1 MNFHND
7 NFNSNNNSLSLSFT
21 GKGLND
27 TSNSLNNYLKTGIG
41 FQLLSNSSNYKEF
54 VIADTSNINS
64 NYFAS
69 LRIAVEKSQISLKSI
84 TSNNIIQPL
93 IINSNIFI
101 TSNIG
106 IGKTNPI
113 YNIDAVSN
121 INADNYFIK
130 NTNISNIFVN
140 SNSIQTSIQTLSN
153 LTNSWTKITSS
164 IIYTNSNV
172 GINKINPSYNLDVA
186 GNINFTGNL
195 SKNGIIFNNFSG
207 NFNDLIEKPDI
218 TWKISGNNIYNINL
232 GNVGI
237 NSSTPT
243 QKLEV
248 FGNINIKGNYMINGN
263 PYGGDWEFIAN
274 RPSLHQV
281 ATSGSY
287 LHLKDL
293 PTSSGLAGLVVKWS
307 DILNSPNFA
316 LVATSG
322 SYSDLSGRPIE
333 FSKKYGDL
341 IEKPDIFFKVT
352 TAGSANIYNTNGG
365 NVGIKNVSPAYAL
378 DVSGDI
384 NFTGNFRKNGNIY
397 GGNWNTIENK
407 PILKDIATSANF
419 NDILYGKPTYY
430 PTDWLSTV
438 QNRPTLFDSDYNKL
452 NNIPTLFPTR
462 WDLIQQPLPLS
473 KIAYSGSYGD
483 LVINSS
489 LPKLHNVA
497 TSGKWSDLEIEGR
510 PVLSAVGL
518 SGNYNDLRNLPILF
532 SGSWNDITNKP
543 MLFDSNFDSLINKP
557 YVAFTYTSAT
567 GNMNTNNPGNVGIGV
582 GNPTQKLDVAGNIN
596 ATGNININGSGFN
609 FMKNYVAITNVT
621 ATFSDSRI
629 KLNIADIE
637 DTSALDKIMRV
648 EPKNYNYIDTEER
661 GANNVIGFIAQQIK
675 EVIPEAIT
683 IGEEFIPNIYKYY
696 TIISSNMILVDDANI
711 NKIFIGNT
719 LKLKINNIP
728 YIAKVIDK
736 INKTIKIDIE
746 IDVKAKCLI
755 YGLKINDFHF
765 IDKTYIYTLNVCATQ
780 ELYRRLEE
788 QKKEIAELRSLISK
802 IVS

>member
-41 FQLLSNSSNYKEF
+41 FQLLSNNSNYKEF

-106 IGKTNPI
+106 IGKSNPI
-113 YNIDAVSN
+113 YNIDAISN

-130 NTNISNIFVN
+130 DTNISNIFIN
-140 SNSIQTSIQTLSN
+140 SNNLQISLQNLSN
-153 LTNSWTKITSS
+153 LTNSWTKISS
-164 IIYTNSNV
+164 TMIYTNSNV

-207 NFNDLIEKPDI
+207 NFYDLNDKPDI
-218 TWKISGNNIYNINL
+218 TWKNSGNNIYNINL

-248 FGNINIKGNYMINGN
+248 FGNINIKGNYMRNGN
-263 PYGGDWEFIAN
+263 PYGGDWEFIDN
-274 RPSLHQV
+274 KPILHQV
-281 ATSGSY
+281 ALSGSY

-293 PTSSGLAGLVVKWS
+293 PTSSGLAGLVVKYS
-307 DILNSPNFA
+307 DIQNPPEYA
-316 LVATSG
+316 IVAKTG
-322 SYSDLSGRPIE
+322 NYLDLSGRPAE
-333 FSKKYGDL
+333 FSKKYVDL
-341 IEKPDIFFKVT
+341 LEKPNIFFVKSPT
-352 TAGSANIYNTNGG
+352 NGANIYNSNDG
-365 NVGIKNVSPAYAL
+365 NVGIRNSSPAYAL
-378 DVSGDI
+378 DVTGDI
-384 NFTGNFRKNGNIY
+384 NFTGNFRKNGNLY

-407 PILKDIATSANF
+407 PILHRIVYDGLWSSV
-419 NDILYGKPTYY
+419 DGKPTDFDTTWSLVKSK
-430 PTDWLSTV
+430 PDF
-438 QNRPTLFDSDYNKL
+438 FDSDYRKL
-452 NNIPTLFPTR
+452 SNIPPYFPTR
-462 WDLIQQPLPLS
+462 WDLIQTPLPLAN
-473 KIAYSGSYGD
+473 IAYSGSYGD
-483 LVINSS
+483 LIKDSN
-489 LPKLHNVA
+489 LPKLHAVA
-497 TSGKWSDLEIEGR
+497 TSGKWSDLDVNGR
-510 PVLSAVGL
+510 PVISAVGL
-518 SGNYNDLRNLPILF
+518 SGNYYDLSNLPVLFSSNWNDLRGIP
-532 SGSWNDITNKP
+532 P
-543 MLFDSNFDSLINKP
+543 LFDSNYYSLTNAP
-557 YVAFTYTSAT
+557 YVAFTHTLAT
-567 GNMNTNNPGNVGIGV
+567 GNMVTTNLGNVGVGV
-582 GNPTQKLDVAGNIN
+582 ANPTSKLHVD
-596 ATGNININGSGFN
+596 GNINITGSY
-609 FMKNYVAITNVT
+609 MKNGNVLT
-621 ATFSDSRI
+621 IATTTFSDSRI
-629 KLNIADIE
+629 KINIADIE
-637 DTSALDKIMRV
+637 DTSALDKIMKI

-728 YIAKVIDK
+728 YIAKVINK
-736 INKTIKIDIE
+736 VNKTITIDIQ
-746 IDVKAKCLI
+746 IDVNAKCLI

-780 ELYRRLEE
+780 ELYRRIEE
-788 QKKEIAELRSLISK
+788 QKKEIDELKLLISK

>member
-21 GKGLND
+21 GKGLYD

-41 FQLLSNSSNYKEF
+41 FQLLSNNSNYKEF

-106 IGKTNPI
+106 IGKSNPI
-113 YNIDAVSN
+113 YNIDAISN

-130 NTNISNIFVN
+130 DTNISNIFIN
-140 SNSIQTSIQTLSN
+140 SNNLQISLQNLSN
-153 LTNSWTKITSS
+153 LTNSWTKISS
-164 IIYTNSNV
+164 TMIYTNSNV

-207 NFNDLIEKPDI
+207 NFYDLNDKPDI
-218 TWKISGNNIYNINL
+218 TWKNSGNNIYNINL

-248 FGNINIKGNYMINGN
+248 FGNINIKGNYMRNGN
-263 PYGGDWEFIAN
+263 PYGGDWEHIDN
-274 RPSLHQV
+274 KPNLHQV
-281 ATSGSY
+281 AISGSY

-293 PTSSGLAGLVVKWS
+293 PTSSGLAGLVVKYS
-307 DILNSPNFA
+307 DIQDPPEYA
-316 LVATSG
+316 IVAKTG
-322 SYSDLSGRPIE
+322 NYIDLSGKPPE
-333 FSKKYGDL
+333 FSKKYVDL
-341 IEKPDIFFKVT
+341 LEKPNIFFVKSPT
-352 TAGSANIYNTNGG
+352 NNANIYNSNDG
-365 NVGIKNVSPAYAL
+365 NVGIKNSSPAYTL
-378 DVSGDI
+378 DVTGDI
-384 NFTGNFRKNGNIY
+384 NFTGNFRKNGNLY

-407 PILKDIATSANF
+407 PTLHRIVYDGLWSSVD
-419 NDILYGKPTYY
+419 GKPTDFDTTWSLVKAK
-430 PTDWLSTV
+430 PDF
-438 QNRPTLFDSDYNKL
+438 FDSDYRKL
-452 NNIPTLFPTR
+452 SNIPPYFPTR
-462 WDLIQQPLPLS
+462 WDLIQTPLPLAN
-473 KIAYSGSYGD
+473 IAYSGSYGD
-483 LVINSS
+483 LVSNSA
-489 LPKLHNVA
+489 LPKLHAVA
-497 TSGKWSDLEIEGR
+497 TSGKWSDLDVNGR
-510 PVLSAVGL
+510 PVISAVGL
-518 SGNYNDLRNLPILF
+518 SGNYYDLSNLPVLFSSNWNDLRGIP
-532 SGSWNDITNKP
+532 P
-543 MLFDSNFDSLINKP
+543 LFDSNYYSLTNAP
-557 YVAFTYTSAT
+557 YVAFTHTLAT
-567 GNMNTNNPGNVGIGV
+567 GNMVTTNLGNVGVGV
-582 GNPTQKLDVAGNIN
+582 ANPTSKLHVD
-596 ATGNININGSGFN
+596 GNINITGSY
-609 FMKNYVAITNVT
+609 MKNGNVLT
-621 ATFSDSRI
+621 IATTTFSDSRI
-629 KLNIADIE
+629 KINIADIE
-637 DTSALDKIMRV
+637 DTSALDKIMKI

-728 YIAKVIDK
+728 YIAKVINK
-736 INKTIKIDIE
+736 VNKTITIDIQ
-746 IDVKAKCLI
+746 IDVNAKCLI

-780 ELYRRLEE
+780 ELYRRIEE
-788 QKKEIAELRSLISK
+788 QKKEIDELKLLISK

>member
-21 GKGLND
+21 GKGLYD
-27 TSNSLNNYLKTGIG
+27 TSNSLNNYIKTGIG
-41 FQLLSNSSNYKEF
+41 FQLLSNNSNYKEF

-113 YNIDAVSN
+113 YNIDVISN
-121 INADNYFIK
+121 INADNYFI
-130 NTNISNIFVN
+130 NDTNISNIFIN
-140 SNSIQTSIQTLSN
+140 SNNVQISLQNLSN
-153 LTNSWTKITSS
+153 LTNSWTKISPTT
-164 IIYTNSNV
+164 IYTNSNV

-195 SKNGIIFNNFSG
+195 SKNGVVFNNFSG
-207 NFNDLIEKPDI
+207 KYYDLMGKPDI
-218 TWKISGNNIYNINL
+218 TWINSGNNIYNINL

-248 FGNINIKGNYMINGN
+248 FGNINVKGNYMINGN

-274 RPSLHQV
+274 KPNLHQV
-281 ATSGSY
+281 ATTGSY

-293 PTSSGLAGLVVKWS
+293 PTSSGLAGLIVKWS
-307 DILNSPNFA
+307 DIQNPPNFA

-322 SYSDLSGRPIE
+322 NYSDLSGKPQE

-341 IEKPDIFFKVT
+341 SEKPDIFFKVT
-352 TAGSANIYNTNGG
+352 PTSSANIYNTNGG
-365 NVGIKNVSPAYAL
+365 NVGIKNSSPAYAL

-384 NFTGNFRKNGNIY
+384 NFTGNFRKNGTIY

-407 PILKDIATSANF
+407 PILRDIATTANF
-419 NDILYGKPTYY
+419 NDILYGKPVDYDTTWSLVKNK
-430 PTDWLSTV
+430 P
-438 QNRPTLFDSDYNKL
+438 NFFDFDYNKL
-452 NNIPTLFPTR
+452 NNIPTAFPTR
-462 WDLIQQPLPLS
+462 WDLIQPTPPLS

-483 LVINSS
+483 LVSNSS

-497 TSGKWSDLEIEGR
+497 ISGKWSDLEVDGK
-510 PVLSAVGL
+510 PVVSAVGL
-518 SGNYNDLRNLPILF
+518 SGNYYDLKNLPTLF
-532 SGSWNDITNKP
+532 SGAWNDITNKP

-557 YVAFTYTSAT
+557 YVAFTYTSV
-567 GNMNTNNPGNVGIGV
+567 GGHINTNNSGNVGIGV
-582 GNPTQKLDVAGNIN
+582 GNPTSKLDVAGNIN

-609 FMKNYVAITNVT
+609 FMKNNVAITNVT

-637 DTSALDKIMRV
+637 DTSALDKIMSV
-648 EPKNYNYIDTEER
+648 EPKNYNYIDTDER
-661 GANNVIGFIAQQIK
+661 GDKNVIGFIAQQIK

-719 LKLKINNIP
+719 LKLKVNNIP

-736 INKTIKIDIE
+736 VNKTIKIDIE

-765 IDKTYIYTLNVCATQ
+765 IDKSYIYTLNVCATQ
-780 ELYRRLEE
+780 ELYRRIEE
-788 QKKEIAELRSLISK
+788 QKKEIDELKLLVSK

>member
-41 FQLLSNSSNYKEF
+41 FQLLSNNSNYKEF

-106 IGKTNPI
+106 IGKTNPL
-113 YNIDAVSN
+113 YNIDAISN

-186 GNINFTGNL
+186 GNINFTGEL
-195 SKNGIIFNNFSG
+195 TKNGIIYKNFSG
-207 NFNDLIEKPDI
+207 NFNDLTDKPDN
-218 TWKISGNNIYNINL
+218 TWKLIGNNIYNINS

-243 QKLEV
+243 RKLEV
-248 FGNINIKGNYMINGN
+248 VGDINVKGTFNYMKNGSI
-263 PYGGDWEFIAN
+263 YGGNWYYMEQKPDFA
-274 RPSLHQV
+274 SV
-281 ATSGSY
+281 AYSGLY
-287 LHLKDL
+287 ADLKDK
-293 PTSSGLAGLVVKWS
+293 PSS
-307 DILNSPNFA
+307 
-316 LVATSG
+316 
-322 SYSDLSGRPIE
+322 SDLSGLTINWSDIRDPPNLVQVATTGNYRHLTNLPEE
-333 FSKKYGDL
+333 FSKNYIDL
-341 IEKPDIFFKVT
+341 TNKPDIFFVKT
-352 TAGSANIYNTNGG
+352 PTNTNNIYNNNTG
-365 NVGIKNVSPAYAL
+365 NVGIKNNSPAYAL
-378 DVSGDI
+378 DVVGDI
-384 NFTGNFRKNGNIY
+384 KLTGLLRLPNNNAFNGTY
-397 GGNWNTIENK
+397 DSLQGK
-407 PILKDIATSANF
+407 PILKDIATSASF
-419 NDILYGKPTYY
+419 DDILYNKPDFY
-430 PTDWLSTV
+430 PTDWGLINGKPTTFFDGDFLKLSNTPPFFKTNWSNI
-438 QNRPTLFDSDYNKL
+438 QG
-452 NNIPTLFPTR
+452 NIPLAT
-462 WDLIQQPLPLS
+462 
-473 KIAYSGSYGD
+473 IAYTGSYGD
-483 LVINSS
+483 LVSNIT
-489 LPKLHNVA
+489 LPKLHPIA
-497 TSGKWSDLEIEGR
+497 TSGKWSDIDINGK
-510 PVLSAVGL
+510 PTISAVGL
-518 SGNYNDLRNLPILF
+518 TGNYYDLSNLPVLF
-532 SGSWNDITNKP
+532 SSNWADIENKP
-543 MLFDSNFDSLINKP
+543 NIFDWDYNSLSNKP
-557 YVAFTYTSAT
+557 YVAFSYNSV
-567 GNMNTNNPGNVGIGV
+567 NQNISSSNNGNVGIGV
-582 GNPTQKLDVAGNIN
+582 ITPLYKLHVNGD
-596 ATGNININGSGFN
+596 ININGPDFN
-609 FMKNYVAITNVT
+609 YYRNGIKLTSAI

-629 KLNIADIE
+629 KINIADIE
-637 DTSALDKIMRV
+637 DTSALDKIMKI
-648 EPKNYNYIDTEER
+648 EPKNYNYIDTDER
-661 GANNVIGFIAQQIK
+661 GTNNVIGFIAQQIK
-675 EVIPEAIT
+675 DVIPEAIT
-683 IGEEFIPNIYKYY
+683 IGEEYIPNIYKYY

-719 LKLKINNIP
+719 LKIKVNNISR
-728 YIAKVIDK
+728 IAKVINK
-736 INKTIKIDIE
+736 VNKTITIDIQ
-746 IDVKAKCLI
+746 IDVNAKCLI
-755 YGLKINDFHF
+755 YGIKINDFHF

-780 ELYRRLEE
+780 EIYRRLEE

>member
-27 TSNSLNNYLKTGIG
+27 TSNSLNNYIKTGIG
-41 FQLLSNSSNYKEF
+41 FQLLSNNSNYKEF

-84 TSNNIIQPL
+84 TSNNIIQHL

-113 YNIDAVSN
+113 YNIDAISN

-130 NTNISNIFVN
+130 DTNISNIFIN
-140 SNSIQTSIQTLSN
+140 SNNVQTSLQNLSN
-153 LTNSWTKITSS
+153 LTNSWSKISS
-164 IIYTNSNV
+164 TIIYTNSNV

-207 NFNDLIEKPDI
+207 NFNDLIDKPDI
-218 TWKISGNNIYNINL
+218 TWKLSANNIYNINL

-248 FGNINIKGNYMINGN
+248 VNGNINIKGGNYFKNGIK
-263 PYGGDWEFIAN
+263 YGGDWEWIEN
-274 RPSLHQV
+274 PPELKRV
-281 ATSGSY
+281 AFTGLY
-287 LHLKDL
+287 EDL
-293 PTSSGLAGLVVKWS
+293 EGKPTSTGLNGLVVKWS
-307 DILNSPNFA
+307 DIQSPPNFA

-322 SYSDLSGRPIE
+322 SYSHLSGKPEE

-341 IEKPDIFFKVT
+341 LEKPDIFFKVSPT
-352 TAGSANIYNTNGG
+352 SSANIYNTNAG
-365 NVGIKNVSPAYAL
+365 NVGIKNSSPAFSL
-378 DVSGDI
+378 DVVGDI
-384 NFTGNFRKNGNIY
+384 NLTGNIKINGTNY
-397 GGNWNTIENK
+397 GGNWNTMIGK
-407 PILKDIATSANF
+407 PNLHRIITEGNWDSI
-419 NDILYGKPTYY
+419 DGKPT
-430 PTDWLSTV
+430 D
-438 QNRPTLFDSDYNKL
+438 FDTTWEKVKAKPNFFDGDYRKL
-452 NNIPTLFPTR
+452 TYTPDYFRTK
-462 WDLIQQPLPLS
+462 WDLIETPLPLAR
-473 KIAYSGSYGD
+473 IAYSGSYGD
-483 LVINSS
+483 LVKDSN
-489 LPKLHNVA
+489 LPKLHPVA
-497 TSGKWSDLEIEGR
+497 TSGKWSDLEVQGR

-518 SGNYNDLRNLPILF
+518 TGNYYDLSNLPILF
-532 SGSWNDITNKP
+532 SSNWNDITNKP
-543 MLFDSNFDSLINKP
+543 SLFDSNFDSLQNKP
-557 YVAFTYTSAT
+557 YVAFTYNSVS
-567 GNMNTNNPGNVGIGV
+567 GHMNTNNQGNVGIGV
-582 GNPTQKLDVAGNIN
+582 GNPTQKLDVNGNIN
-596 ATGNININGSGFN
+596 ATGNININGS
-609 FMKNYVAITNVT
+609 FMKNNAVITSVT

-629 KLNIADIE
+629 KLNIVDIE
-637 DTSALDKIMRV
+637 DTSALDKIMKI

-661 GANNVIGFIAQQIK
+661 GDKNVIGFIAQQIK

-696 TIISSNMILVDDANI
+696 SIISSNMILVDDANI

-736 INKTIKIDIE
+736 VNKTIKIDID
-746 IDVKAKCLI
+746 IDVKSKCLI

-765 IDKTYIYTLNVCATQ
+765 IDKSYIYTLNVCATQ
-780 ELYRRLEE
+780 ELYRRIEE
-788 QKKEIAELRSLISK
+788 QKKEIDELKLLVSK

>member
-27 TSNSLNNYLKTGIG
+27 TSNSLNNYIKTGIG
-41 FQLLSNSSNYKEF
+41 FQLLSNNSNYKEI

-84 TSNNIIQPL
+84 TSNNIIQHL

-113 YNIDAVSN
+113 YNIDVISN

-130 NTNISNIFVN
+130 DTNISNIFIN
-140 SNSIQTSIQTLSN
+140 SNNVQTSLQNLSN
-153 LTNSWTKITSS
+153 LTNSWSKISS
-164 IIYTNSNV
+164 TTIYTNSNV

-207 NFNDLIEKPDI
+207 NFNDLNDKPDI
-218 TWKISGNNIYNINL
+218 TWKLSANNIYNINL

-248 FGNINIKGNYMINGN
+248 VNGNINIKGGNYFKNGIK
-263 PYGGDWEFIAN
+263 YGGDWEFIEN
-274 RPSLHQV
+274 PPELKRV
-281 ATSGSY
+281 AFTGLY
-287 LHLKDL
+287 EDL
-293 PTSSGLAGLVVKWS
+293 EGKPNSTGLNGIVVKWS
-307 DILNSPNFA
+307 DIQSPPNFA

-322 SYSDLSGRPIE
+322 KYSDLSGSPVE

-341 IEKPDIFFKVT
+341 SEKPDIFFKVSPT
-352 TAGSANIYNTNGG
+352 SSANIYNTNAG
-365 NVGIKNVSPAYAL
+365 NVGIKNSSPAYAL

-384 NFTGNFRKNGNIY
+384 NFTGNFRKNGTIY
-397 GGNWNTIENK
+397 GGNWNTIESK
-407 PILKDIATSANF
+407 PNLHRIIYDGLWGSID
-419 NDILYGKPTYY
+419 GKPTDFDTTWEKVKSKPNFFDGDYRKL
-430 PTDWLSTV
+430 TDT
-438 QNRPTLFDSDYNKL
+438 PDYFRTK
-452 NNIPTLFPTR
+452 
-462 WDLIQQPLPLS
+462 WDLIEKPLPLAC
-473 KIAYSGSYGD
+473 IAYSGSYGD
-483 LVINSS
+483 LVKDLT
-489 LPKLHNVA
+489 LPKLHPVA
-497 TSGKWSDLEIEGR
+497 TSGKWSDLEVQGR

-518 SGNYNDLRNLPILF
+518 TGNYYDLSNLPILF
-532 SGSWNDITNKP
+532 SSNWNDITNKP
-543 MLFDSNFDSLINKP
+543 SLFDSNFDSLQNKP
-557 YVAFTYTSAT
+557 YVAFTYNSVS
-567 GNMNTNNPGNVGIGV
+567 GHMNTNNQGNVGIGV
-582 GNPTQKLDVAGNIN
+582 GNPTQKLDVNGNIN
-596 ATGNININGSGFN
+596 ATGNININGS
-609 FMKNYVAITNVT
+609 FMKNNAVITSVT

-629 KLNIADIE
+629 KLNIADIK
-637 DTSALDKIMRV
+637 DTSALDKIMSV

-661 GANNVIGFIAQQIK
+661 GDKNVIGFIAQQIK

-696 TIISSNMILVDDANI
+696 SIISSNMILVDDANI

-719 LKLKINNIP
+719 LKLKVNNIP

-736 INKTIKIDIE
+736 VNKTIKIDIE

-765 IDKTYIYTLNVCATQ
+765 IDKSYIYTLNVCATQ
-780 ELYRRLEE
+780 ELYRRIEE
-788 QKKEIAELRSLISK
+788 QKKEIDELKLLVSK

>member
-7 NFNSNNNSLSLSFT
+7 NFNSNNNSLSLSFS
-21 GKGLND
+21 GKGLYD

-41 FQLLSNSSNYKEF
+41 FQLLSNNSNYKEF
-54 VIADTSNINS
+54 VIADTSNINN

-69 LRIAVEKSQISLKSI
+69 LRIAIEKSQISLKSI

-113 YNIDAVSN
+113 YNIDAISN
-121 INADNYFIK
+121 INADNFFIK
-130 NTNISNIFVN
+130 DTNISNIFIN
-140 SNSIQTSIQTLSN
+140 SNIFQISLQNLSN
-153 LTNSWTKITSS
+153 LTNSWTKISS
-164 IIYTNSNV
+164 TMIYTNSNV

-207 NFNDLIEKPDI
+207 SFTDLIDKPDI
-218 TWKISGNNIYNINL
+218 TWKLNGNNIYNINL

-237 NSSTPT
+237 NSTIPT

-248 FGNINIKGNYMINGN
+248 FGNINIKGNYMRNGN
-263 PYGGDWEFIAN
+263 IYGGDWDYIDN
-274 RPSLHQV
+274 RPTLHQV

-293 PTSSGLAGLVVKWS
+293 PTTTGLAGLVVKWS
-307 DILNSPNFA
+307 DIQSIPSFA
-316 LVATSG
+316 RVATSG
-322 SYSDLSGRPIE
+322 SYIDLSGTPQE

-341 IEKPDIFFKVT
+341 LEKPEIYFVKSTIT
-352 TAGSANIYNTNGG
+352 TNIYNNNGG
-365 NVGIKNVSPAYAL
+365 NVGIGNIAPSYKL

-384 NFTGNFRKNGNIY
+384 NFTGNIRKNGILY
-397 GGNWNTIENK
+397 GGNWNIIENK
-407 PILKDIATSANF
+407 PILHRIVYDGSFNSLADVPTNF
-419 NDILYGKPTYY
+419 DTTWDLVKAKP
-430 PTDWLSTV
+430 L
-438 QNRPTLFDSDYNKL
+438 LFDFDYRKL
-452 NNIPTLFPTR
+452 NNVPEYFKTR
-462 WDLIQQPLPLS
+462 WDLIQPAPQLAN
-473 KIAYSGSYGD
+473 IAYSGSYGD
-483 LVINSS
+483 LVKNEY
-489 LPKLHNVA
+489 LPKLHPIA
-497 TSGKWSDLEIEGR
+497 TSGKWSDLEVNGKPVIASVGLTGNYYDLINL
-510 PVLSAVGL
+510 PVL
-518 SGNYNDLRNLPILF
+518 F
-532 SGSWNDITNKP
+532 SSNWNDITQKP
-543 MLFDSNFDSLINKP
+543 YLFDGNYNSLTNAP
-557 YVAFTYTSAT
+557 YVAFTYTLAT
-567 GNMNTNNPGNVGIGV
+567 GNMNTNNAGNVGIGV
-582 GNPTQKLDVAGNIN
+582 AVPTQKLDVNGSIN
-596 ATGNININGSGFN
+596 VTGNININGSYN
-609 FMKNYVAITNVT
+609 FMKNGSVLTNTT

-637 DTSALDKIMRV
+637 DTSALDKIMKV

-661 GANNVIGFIAQQIK
+661 GANNVIGFIAQQIY

-719 LKLKINNIP
+719 LKIKVNNIP
-728 YIAKVIDK
+728 YITKVIDK
-736 INKTIKIDIE
+736 INKNIKINIE

-755 YGLKINDFHF
+755 YGTMINDFYF

-780 ELYRRLEE
+780 ELYRRIEE
-788 QKKEIAELRSLISK
+788 QKNEIAELRSLISK

>member
-27 TSNSLNNYLKTGIG
+27 TSNSLNNYIKTGIG
-41 FQLLSNSSNYKEF
+41 FQLLSNNSNYKEF

-113 YNIDAVSN
+113 YNIDVISN

-130 NTNISNIFVN
+130 DTNISNIFIN
-140 SNSIQTSIQTLSN
+140 SNNVQISLQNLSN
-153 LTNSWTKITSS
+153 LTNSWSKISS
-164 IIYTNSNV
+164 TTIYTNSNV

-207 NFNDLIEKPDI
+207 NFNDLNDKPDI
-218 TWKISGNNIYNINL
+218 TWKLSANNIYNINL

-248 FGNINIKGNYMINGN
+248 VNGNINIKGGNYFKNGIK
-263 PYGGDWEFIAN
+263 YGGDWEFIEN
-274 RPSLHQV
+274 PPELKRV
-281 ATSGSY
+281 AFTGLY
-287 LHLKDL
+287 EDL
-293 PTSSGLAGLVVKWS
+293 EGKPNSTGLNGIVVKWS
-307 DILNSPNFA
+307 DIQSPPNFA

-322 SYSDLSGRPIE
+322 SYLHLSNPPE
-333 FSKKYGDL
+333 LFSGKYGDL
-341 IEKPDIFFKVT
+341 SGKPDIFFKVSPT
-352 TAGSANIYNTNGG
+352 SSANIYNTNAG
-365 NVGIKNVSPAYAL
+365 NVGIKNSSPAYAL

-384 NFTGNFRKNGNIY
+384 NFTGNFRKNGTIY
-397 GGNWNTIENK
+397 GGNWNTIESK
-407 PILKDIATSANF
+407 PNLHRIIYDGLWGSID
-419 NDILYGKPTYY
+419 GKPTDFDTTWEKVKSKPNFFDGDYRKL
-430 PTDWLSTV
+430 TST
-438 QNRPTLFDSDYNKL
+438 PDYFK
-452 NNIPTLFPTR
+452 TK
-462 WDLIQQPLPLS
+462 WDLIEKPLPLAS
-473 KIAYSGSYGD
+473 IAYSGSYGD
-483 LVINSS
+483 LVKDSN
-489 LPKLHNVA
+489 LPKLHPVA
-497 TSGKWSDLEIEGR
+497 TSGKWSDLEVQGR

-518 SGNYNDLRNLPILF
+518 TGNYYDLSNLPILF
-532 SGSWNDITNKP
+532 SSNWNDITNKP
-543 MLFDSNFDSLINKP
+543 SLFDSNFDSLQNKP
-557 YVAFTYTSAT
+557 YVAFTYNSVS
-567 GNMNTNNPGNVGIGV
+567 GHMNTNNQGNVGIGV
-582 GNPTQKLDVAGNIN
+582 GNPTSKLDVNGNIN
-596 ATGNININGSGFN
+596 ATGNININGS
-609 FMKNYVAITNVT
+609 FMKNNVVITNAT
-621 ATFSDSRI
+621 QTFSDSRI
-629 KLNIADIE
+629 KLNIADIK
-637 DTSALDKIMRV
+637 DISALDKIMSV

-661 GANNVIGFIAQQIK
+661 GDKNVIGFIAQQIK

-696 TIISSNMILVDDANI
+696 SIISSNMILVDDANI

-736 INKTIKIDIE
+736 INKTIKIDID
-746 IDVKAKCLI
+746 IDVKSKCLI

-765 IDKTYIYTLNVCATQ
+765 IDKSYIYTLNVCATQ
-780 ELYRRLEE
+780 ELYRRIEE
-788 QKKEIAELRSLISK
+788 QKKEIDELKLLVSK